1 MFFRNTVKTVAVS
14 VALLA
19 FGAQAKTFQY
29 ELQDLDSSSGEIQ
42 YPGLDLEGAS
52 SVTLTVDQEDQWSPA
67 ILTSLE
73 INFPNAPS
81 LSVSNFQVDDEG
93 WRHEA
98 TVDDVW
104 VYRQLDVVVDGLD
117 AESSIDTMISIE
129 GYVSEA
135 ENFIGA
141 ERSLNF
147 DQRLFTV
154 NGQLVDATPSTIVDV
169 ASFTVDGKQV
179 ELSLRDNPT
188 FDPNSNGGDNVEMAF
203 VVELL
208 WFGEGKEVYYF
219 HAPFG
224 GESKFYEAYK
234 LEASTSPGPDGDE
247 TSIVIKVKDAEGV
260 ESETHDVYLEDMLS
274 EAYDF

>member
-1 MFFRNTVKTVAVS
+1 MFLRNTVKTVAVS

-29 ELQDLDSSSGEIQ
+29 ELQDLGSFGGELQ

-52 SVTLTVDQEDQWSPA
+52 SATLTVDQKDQWSPA

-81 LSVSNFQVDDEG
+81 LSVSNFQVDDGG

-98 TVDDVW
+98 TVDGAW

-117 AESSIDTMISIE
+117 LESLNNTMINID

-141 ERSLNF
+141 ERSLNY

-154 NGQLVDATPSTIVDV
+154 HGQLVDVTPSKIVDV
-169 ASFTVDGKQV
+169 ATFTVDGKQV

-188 FDPNSNGGDNVEMAF
+188 LDPNSNNGEMAF

-208 WFGEGKEVYYF
+208 WFGEGKEVYHF

-224 GESKFYEAYK
+224 DESKFYEAYK
-234 LEASTSPGPDGDE
+234 LEVTTTPGPDGDE
-247 TSIVIKVKDAEGV
+247 TAISVKIKDAQGM
-260 ESETHDVYLEDMLS
+260 ESETHHVYLEDMLRD
-274 EAYDF
+274 AYQH

>member
-1 MFFRNTVKTVAVS
+1 MLFRNTVKTVAVS

-29 ELQDLDSSSGEIQ
+29 ELQDLGSFGGEIQ

-52 SVTLTVDQEDQWSPA
+52 SVILTVDQEDQWSPA

-81 LSVSNFQVDDEG
+81 LSVSNFQVDDGG

-98 TVDDVW
+98 IVDGVW
-104 VYRQLDVVVDGLD
+104 VYRQLDIVVDGLD
-117 AESSIDTMISIE
+117 LESSNNTMINIE

-135 ENFIGA
+135 NNFIGE

-154 NGQLVDATPSTIVDV
+154 HGQLIDVTPSKVVDV
-169 ASFTVDGKQV
+169 ASFTVDGNPV
-179 ELSLRDNPT
+179 ELSLRDNPIL
-188 FDPNSNGGDNVEMAF
+188 DPNSISGDMVF

-208 WFGEGKEVYYF
+208 WFGEGKEVYHF

-224 GESKFYEAYK
+224 DESKFYEAYK
-234 LEASTSPGPDGDE
+234 LEASTTPSPDGDE
-247 TSIVIKVKDAEGV
+247 TAIRIKVKDAQGMEF
-260 ESETHDVYLEDMLS
+260 ETHHVYLEDMLR
-274 EAYDF
+274 EAYEF

>member
-1 MFFRNTVKTVAVS
+1 MFIRNAVKTVAVS

-29 ELQDLDSSSGEIQ
+29 ELQNLDSIGGEIQ
-42 YPGLDLEGAS
+42 YPGLNLEGAN
-52 SVTLTVDQEDQWSPA
+52 SVILTVDQEDQWSPA
-67 ILTSLE
+67 VLTSLE

-81 LSVSNFQVDDEG
+81 LSVSNFQVDDGG

-98 TVDDVW
+98 TVDGAW

-117 AESSIDTMISIE
+117 LESSNNTMINIE

-147 DQRLFTV
+147 DQRLFTAH
-154 NGQLVDATPSTIVDV
+154 GQLVDTTPSKIVDV
-169 ASFTVDGKQV
+169 KTFTVDGNQV

-188 FDPNSNGGDNVEMAF
+188 LDPNSANGDMAF
-203 VVELL
+203 IVELL
-208 WFGEGKEVYYF
+208 WFGEGKEVYHF

-224 GESKFYEAYK
+224 DESKFYEAYK
-234 LEASTSPGPDGDE
+234 LEVSTMPGPDGDE
-247 TSIVIKVKDAEGV
+247 TVISIKVKDAQGMEF
-260 ESETHDVYLEDMLS
+260 EIHHIYLEDILR
-274 EAYDF
+274 EAYEL